1 MFLYCLSV
9 RILVFVIGAL
19 QMESSGVK
27 GISDVPLEQACLCH
41 WIKSPFQLLKSST
54 SELVRHRKS
63 HHITSQGPLSGICLT
78 NDHLWGHPNLR
89 SGIIF
94 LLLLLLLLW
103 LEREE
108 SNTWYIHLTSREPLS
123 NLHNL
128 VSTRP
133 VMLSANQRLPDGN
146 QILVRIMSL
155 LNLRIRKFLNT
166 FMFRWCLSKKMF

>member
-1 MFLYCLSV
+1 MPYGISYINIIMSKPWRDSKINVQWIMFLYCLSV
-9 RILVFVIGAL
+9 RILAFVIGAL

-63 HHITSQGPLSGICLT
+63 HHRVLCQEYVWQ

-108 SNTWYIHLTSREPLS
+108 SNTWYIHLTSRQPLS
-123 NLHNL
+123 NLY
-128 VSTRP
+128 
-133 VMLSANQRLPDGN
+133 
-146 QILVRIMSL
+146 II
-155 LNLRIRKFLNT
+155 
-166 FMFRWCLSKKMF
+166 

>member
-1 MFLYCLSV
+1 MPYDITYINIIMSKPWRDPKINVQWIMFLNCLSV

-89 SGIIF
+89 SGIIYF
-94 LLLLLLLLW
+94 FCCFFGLRGKKVMPDTFIWQAVNGSLI
-103 LEREE
+103 
-108 SNTWYIHLTSREPLS
+108 YI
-123 NLHNL
+123 
-128 VSTRP
+128 
-133 VMLSANQRLPDGN
+133 
-146 QILVRIMSL
+146 I
-155 LNLRIRKFLNT
+155 
-166 FMFRWCLSKKMF
+166 